1 MEANLK
7 NRRSNYF
14 IDKRF
19 QSDFIFK
26 FCILV
31 ITGSFISGLIIYLMS
46 KSTLTT
52 AFDNSRLTIKS
63 TADFILPAVLL
74 ASTIVIVL
82 IGLATVWVTIFTSH
96 RIAGPL
102 YRMTKDIEEV
112 AGGNLK
118 TRFSLRNHDELK
130 RLAVSFDKM
139 TESLR
144 ESIASIKETVA
155 QLDKKAPQELGPEL
169 DKLKR
174 TVNKFII

>member
-1 MEANLK
+1 MVDNFK
-7 NRRSNYF
+7 NKRRNYF

-19 QSDFIFK
+19 QSDFILK
-26 FCILV
+26 FCTLV
-31 ITGSFISGLIIYLMS
+31 ITSSVISGLIIYLMS
-46 KSTLTT
+46 RSTLTT
-52 AFDNSRLTIKS
+52 VFDNSRLTIKS

-74 ASTIVIVL
+74 ASAIVIVL

-118 TRFSLRNHDELK
+118 KRFSLRNHDELK
-130 RLAVSFDKM
+130 RLAASFDKM

-169 DKLKR
+169 EKLR
-174 TVNKFII
+174 RIVNKFII